1 MLFVGAIHEADS
13 PNYDGLLWF
22 IREVLPMVEESLGWE
37 TRLTVVGYI
46 ADDVSLDEF
55 RDHPRVTLRGT
66 VAELERLYDSHRI
79 FVAPTRFA
87 AGAPYKVHEA
97 AAFGLP
103 VVATE
108 LVRDQLGWQNG
119 EDLLAAPASDAAEFS
134 AYRNVISRPLGM
146 GEGAAQRLGAHR
158 GRARPSSI

>member
-1 MLFVGAIHEADS
+1 
-13 PNYDGLLWF
+13 
-22 IREVLPMVEESLGWE
+22 MVEQSLGWE
-37 TRLTVVGYI
+37 TRLTIAGYI
-46 ADDVSLDEF
+46 ADDVSLDQF

-66 VAELERLYDSHRI
+66 VAELERLYASHRV

-108 LVRDQLGWQNG
+108 LLREQLSWENG
-119 EDLLAAPASDAAEFS
+119 TDLLAAPANDPAEFS
-134 AYRNVISRPLGM
+134 KHIVTLYRDPAEWEKLRANALARIQT
-146 GEGAAQRLGAHR
+146 EH
-158 GRARPSSI
+158 GRAPYEAAIKHALGL